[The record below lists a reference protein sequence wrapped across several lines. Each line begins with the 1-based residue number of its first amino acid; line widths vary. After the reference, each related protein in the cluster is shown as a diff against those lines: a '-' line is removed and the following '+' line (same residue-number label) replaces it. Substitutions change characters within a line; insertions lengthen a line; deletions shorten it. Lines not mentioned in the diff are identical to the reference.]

1 MKITKA
7 LIEKVKSNPTE
18 IAESMSDELLTKL
31 LTKLSD
37 AYYNTGTPLVE
48 DSVFDTLFD
57 ALKIRD
63 PTNKFFKEA
72 GASVKVERKKVKLVY
87 PMGSL
92 NKIKPTSGDL
102 DTWIKKFKG
111 PYILSDKL
119 DGVSAQI
126 YNDKGELK
134 MYTRGKGTDEGNVG
148 EDISHLLKYIN
159 VGNITLLPKD
169 VSIRGELIIK
179 RENFEKI
186 KNEFKN
192 IRNTVSG
199 VVNSK
204 TLDTR
209 IAKLVDFVAYSILN
223 PAYSQDRQMLQL
235 EEWKL
240 NVVEYKT
247 VKTISTKILEENFKD
262 RRKNS
267 MYDVDGIVCVD
278 SSKVHK
284 LVPGYPEY
292 GFAFKMVLDD
302 QYTIATIKQIIW
314 EPSMDS
320 YLKPVI
326 EIIPVELGGT
336 TVTFAT
342 AHNAK
347 MVYDNKLGKGAKI
360 KIVRSGDVIP
370 YIMEVTQPAKKP
382 DMPDIPYVWNET
394 EVDIM
399 IDYEEDID
407 EEVLDKVKVKLLT
420 HFFKYIGVKFL
431 SEGLITKLVESGY
444 DSISEILG
452 ADEKDL
458 YTINGLGK
466 KSITKIYKEINDK
479 MKSVNLYTFM
489 AATHLFGRGFGER
502 RIKEILKAFPNILHE
517 KMTKKELKKNII
529 GIDGFSD
536 ITAAQFA
543 ENLEEFKKFCVDLNK
558 IYDISHITKKKDIK
572 KVETENKENGNDK
585 LKDKKIVFT
594 GVRDKDLE
602 VYIEN
607 SGGKVSSSVSKNTDI
622 VIHSDNPDTSNSKY
636 EKAKELKIKLMAI
649 TDFKKEFKD

>member
-7 LIEKVKSNPTE
+7 LIEKVKSNPTD
-18 IAESMSDELLTKL
+18 IAESMSDEDLTKL

-37 AYYNTGTPLVE
+37 AYYNTDTPLVE
-48 DSVFDTLFD
+48 DSVFDILFD

-63 PTNKFFKEA
+63 PTNNFFKEA
-72 GASVKVERKKVKLVY
+72 GAPVKVERKKVKLVY

-126 YNDKGELK
+126 YNDNGELK

-159 VGNITLLPKD
+159 VGNSTLLPKD
-169 VSIRGELIIK
+169 ASIRGELIIK

-186 KNEFKN
+186 KDQFKN

-223 PAYSQDRQMLQL
+223 PSYSQEKQMLQL
-235 EEWKL
+235 EEWKV

-247 VKTISTKILEENFKD
+247 IKTISIKILEENFKD

-267 MYDVDGIVCVD
+267 MYDVDGIVCID

-284 LVPGYPEY
+284 LIPGYPEY

-302 QYTIATIKQIIW
+302 QYTIATIKKIIW

-326 EIIPVELGGT
+326 EIDPVELGGT

-399 IDYEEDID
+399 IDYDEEID
-407 EEVLDKVKVKLLT
+407 EEILDKVKVKLLT

-431 SEGLITKLVESGY
+431 SEGLITKLVENGY

-458 YTINGLGK
+458 YTIDGLGK

-479 MKSVNLYTFM
+479 MKTVNLYTFM
-489 AATHLFGRGFGER
+489 AATHLFGRGFAER
-502 RIKEILKAFPNILHE
+502 RIKEILKVFPNILHE
-517 KMTKKELKKNII
+517 KWTKKELKKNII

-543 ENLEEFKKFCVDLNK
+543 DNLEEFKQFCVDLNK

-572 KVETENKENGNDK
+572 KDITENKEKGNDK
-585 LKDKKIVFT
+585 LKGKTVVFT

-602 VYIEN
+602 LYIEN
-607 SGGKVSSSVSKNTDI
+607 SGGKVSTSVSKNTNI

-636 EKAKELKIKLMAI
+636 EKAKELKIKLISI
-649 TDFKKEFKD
+649 TDFKKEFKL